1 MKKSLTRKLVVMALL
16 GSVLFTNSNDSHMV
30 NATNI
35 TDDSSKYQFIYL
47 KNTQEVILIIDY
59 SK

>member
-16 GSVLFTNSNDSHMV
+16 GSVLFTNSNDSQMV
-30 NATNI
+30 NATTI